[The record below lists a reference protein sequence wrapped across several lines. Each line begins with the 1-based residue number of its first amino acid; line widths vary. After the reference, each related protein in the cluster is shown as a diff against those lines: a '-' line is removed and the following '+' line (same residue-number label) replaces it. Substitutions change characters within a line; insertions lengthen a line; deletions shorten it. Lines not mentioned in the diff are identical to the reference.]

1 MSAPERTFISDGKMP
16 FGKTYIT
23 ILETE
28 KTYLFEG
35 ASLGR
40 GGNLSVINGPDG
52 TPHGASYVLGAGN
65 ISGTFTFE
73 YGGTMPERW
82 HTFVFDGK
90 GYAITDLSTAIAT
103 DGSTKVT
110 VTAHELINPL
120 VTFPAVAA
128 DLPTMVK
135 DTALAGANLITCTA
149 NSGAGTVTWSLL
161 NGPAGI
167 SIDPSTGAITGTPTV
182 AGSYQLEIIATGDSI
197 LNAIDPSTG
206 SLSDAVGYR
215 RYALTVAAN

>member
-1 MSAPERTFISDGKMP
+1 MSVERTFITDGKMP

-28 KTYLFEG
+28 KTYLLEG
-35 ASLGR
+35 ATLGR
-40 GGNLSVINGPDG
+40 GGNLAILNGPDG
-52 TPHGASYVLGAGN
+52 TPKSASYTLGAGN
-65 ISGTFTFE
+65 LSGTFTFE

-90 GYAITDLSTAIAT
+90 GYAITELSTAIST

-135 DTALAGANLITCTA
+135 DTALSGDNLITCTV
-149 NSGAGTVTWSLL
+149 NSGAGTVAWSLL
-161 NGPAGI
+161 NAPAGI
-167 SIDPSTGAITGTPTV
+167 VIDPSTGAITGTPTV
-182 AGSYQLEIIATGDSI
+182 AGTYQLEIIATGDSI
-197 LNAIDPSTG
+197 LNAIDPSTNT
-206 SLSDAVGYR
+206 LADAVGYR
-215 RYALTVAAN
+215 RYSLTVAAS